1 MDYVKYNFWYLIK
14 RLAFCIYFKKDS
26 IESLE
31 AIADSNL
38 EKRLEINSQ
47 N

>member
-31 AIADSNL
+31 AIPDSNPG
-38 EKRLEINSQ
+38 KKIRD
-47 N
+47 